1 MLEPVRALDREVAAF
16 RRANP
21 QFALTTRLVR
31 MLPRGKVIAARFL
44 GRRLLLGPRGVT
56 RTASGIDLA
65 IDRSNIDFCAELIKR
80 GGSWDRHISETCAS
94 LLGER
99 GVFYDVGANSGYVA
113 LEVAARVPGARVV
126 AFEPQPGLARN
137 VAVSAA
143 LNGLDDVSVYAAM
156 LGSSDGSGTI
166 FLAPNSIHASAVARH
181 PGSRA
186 IACPS
191 ASIDALVGSG
201 DLPPPD
207 VMKIDV
213 EGAEMDVLAGAERT
227 IRSRRPAIV
236 FEADENLARFGHTR
250 QALFERLVSYGDY
263 ALFFIEPDA
272 RRTPI
277 ERDPANP
284 SSNLV
289 AIAR

>member
-1 MLEPVRALDREVAAF
+1 MVEPVRVQDSDVAAF
-16 RRANP
+16 RRGNL
-21 QFALTTRLVR
+21 QFALATSLVR

-44 GRRLLLGPRGVT
+44 GRILLAGPRGVT
-56 RTASGIDLA
+56 RTASGIELA

-80 GGSWDRHISETCAS
+80 SGWWDRHVSETCAD
-94 LLGER
+94 LIGAR

-113 LEVAARVPGARVV
+113 LEVASRAPDAEVV

-143 LNGLDDVSVYAAM
+143 LNGLRNVAVYAAM
-156 LGSSDGSGTI
+156 LGSGEGSGTI

-181 PGSRA
+181 PGSRS
-186 IACPS
+186 IVCPR
-191 ASIDALVGSG
+191 ASIDALVESG
-201 DLPPPD
+201 ALRPPD
-207 VMKIDV
+207 LMKIDV

-236 FEADENLARFGHTR
+236 FEADENLMRFGHTR
-250 QALFERLVSYGDY
+250 EALFDRLVSYGGY
-263 ALFFIEPDA
+263 ELFFIEPDA
-272 RRTPI
+272 RRI
-277 ERDPANP
+277 AVERDPENR

-289 AIAR
+289 AIPL